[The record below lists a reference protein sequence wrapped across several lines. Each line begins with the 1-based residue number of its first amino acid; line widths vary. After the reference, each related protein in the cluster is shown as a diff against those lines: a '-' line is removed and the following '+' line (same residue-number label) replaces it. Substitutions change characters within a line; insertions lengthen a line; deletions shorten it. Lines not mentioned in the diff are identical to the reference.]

1 MLMGPAND
9 GGRPIHTSLD
19 HSPHAQLNVSYV
31 SFLACTAAM
40 GGLLFGFDIAII
52 TGAGPFLAQRFALS
66 DLSLGIAFSSLLFG
80 CVLGSI
86 LAGRLTDRYGRR
98 RMLLWVALIF
108 AASSVATALAPNFA
122 LFVTA
127 RLVGG
132 LAVGG
137 VSLLSPMYVA
147 EVSPAS
153 IRGRMGTFYQLS
165 IVIGILISYGIN
177 YLLRNS
183 GTDNWRWMF
192 LTGVLPSAVFLILVA
207 LAPETPRFLVRI
219 GKTQEAF
226 LILERIAG
234 TEVATAEIAAIS
246 GAMTH
251 EEQSWRGLRRPGVR
265 RALVASMFLAVLIH
279 VSGVNT
285 MVDYAPAIFLSAGW
299 KIEGALFSTFLVGV
313 TEFAFTLIA
322 FGVIDKFGRKPL
334 YITGSAG
341 MAVTLTALMIAV
353 ATGHFYGVLVLVL
366 ILAYLAFFSSCVGPV
381 FWTLVPE
388 IFPNDIRGLAM
399 MIPVL
404 LQWVAN
410 AVVVLVFPFAFHQIG
425 KVVTFGFLAVMSLSQ
440 ALFTWRYVPET
451 RNKTLEEIE
460 GFWML
465 GHGK

>member
-1 MLMGPAND
+1 
-9 GGRPIHTSLD
+9 
-19 HSPHAQLNVSYV
+19 
-31 SFLACTAAM
+31 M
-40 GGLLFGFDIAII
+40 GGLLFGFDVAII

-66 DLSLGIAFSSLLFG
+66 DISLGIAFSSLLFG

-86 LAGRLTDRYGRR
+86 LAGKLTDHYGRR
-98 RMLLWVALIF
+98 RMLLWVALLF

-122 LFVTA
+122 FFVTA
-127 RLVGG
+127 RLLGG

-165 IVIGILISYGIN
+165 IVIGILVSYGIN

-183 GTDNWRWMF
+183 GADNWRWMF
-192 LTGVLPSAVFLILVA
+192 LTGVLPSIVFFTLVV

-226 LILERIAG
+226 RILERIAG
-234 TEVATAEIAAIS
+234 TEVATTELAAIT
-246 GAMTH
+246 GAMLH
-251 EEQSWRGLRRPGVR
+251 EERSWRGLRRPGVR
-265 RALVASMFLAVLIH
+265 RALIASMFLAVLIH

-285 MVDYAPAIFLSAGW
+285 IVDYAPSIFLSAGW
-299 KIEGALFSTFLVGV
+299 KIDGALFSTLLVGI
-313 TEFAFTLIA
+313 TEFMFTLVA

-341 MAVTLTALMIAV
+341 MGATLTALMIAV
-353 ATGHFYGVLVLVL
+353 ATGHFHGVLVLVL
-366 ILAYLAFFSSCVGPV
+366 ILAYLAFFASCVGPV

-388 IFPNDIRGLAM
+388 IFPNDVRALAM
-399 MIPVL
+399 TVPVL

-410 AVVVLVFPFAFHQIG
+410 AVVVLVFPFAFNQIG
-425 KVVTFGFLAVMSLSQ
+425 KVTTFGFLALMSITQ

-465 GHGK
+465 RNEG